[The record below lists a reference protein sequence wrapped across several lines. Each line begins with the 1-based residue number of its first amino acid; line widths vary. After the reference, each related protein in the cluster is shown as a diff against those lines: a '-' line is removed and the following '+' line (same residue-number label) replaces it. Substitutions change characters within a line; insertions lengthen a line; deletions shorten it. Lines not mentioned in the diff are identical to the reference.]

1 MGRATSRGPIT
12 VSFPS
17 RHAAVPV
24 AHRPSPVALW
34 VPVAAYMAFIFA
46 LSSISRPP
54 ATPQGFDKLLHSA
67 LYAGLG
73 ALFARA
79 RAGGW
84 RVSSLRYVAASVVFG
99 AVYGASDE
107 LHQYFN
113 PPRNVEALD
122 VVADAIGAGAGSGAL
137 YAWGIIRGRDG
148 L

>member
-1 MGRATSRGPIT
+1 MPDVQRSQPAASR
-12 VSFPS
+12 VSLWI
-17 RHAAVPV
+17 PV
-24 AHRPSPVALW
+24 V
-34 VPVAAYMAFIFA
+34 VYMAFIFG
-46 LSSISRPP
+46 LSSISQTPSL
-54 ATPQGFDKLLHSA
+54 PQGSDKGLHTL

-79 RAGGW
+79 LGGGW
-84 RVSSLRYVAASVVFG
+84 RGVTLAQVLMTACFG
-99 AVYGASDE
+99 ALYGMSDE

-122 VVADAIGAGAGSGAL
+122 VVADTIGAALAAVAL

>member
-1 MGRATSRGPIT
+1 MANGQSSP
-12 VSFPS
+12 P
-17 RHAAVPV
+17 AASLARLWIPV
-24 AHRPSPVALW
+24 LV
-34 VPVAAYMAFIFA
+34 YMAFIFA
-46 LSSISRPP
+46 LSSISQTPSM
-54 ATPQGFDKLLHSA
+54 PQGSDKGLHTL

-79 RAGGW
+79 LAGGW
-84 RVSSLRYVAASVVFG
+84 RGVTLVQVLMTACFG
-99 AVYGASDE
+99 ALYGMSDE

-122 VVADAIGAGAGSGAL
+122 VVADTIGATLAAVAL

>member
-1 MGRATSRGPIT
+1 MKPTATPGPRHRASPI
-12 VSFPS
+12 
-17 RHAAVPV
+17 
-24 AHRPSPVALW
+24 ALW
-34 VPVAAYMAFIFA
+34 APVLAYMLVIFA
-46 LSSISRPP
+46 LSSMSHPP
-54 ATPQGFDKLLHSA
+54 ALPNGSDKWLHGV

-79 RAGGW
+79 VAGGW
-84 RVSSLRYVAASVVFG
+84 HGVSLAQVLATACFG

-122 VVADAIGAGAGSGAL
+122 VLADTIGAAAAAAAL
-137 YAWGIIRGRDG
+137 HAWGIIRGRDG